1 MTQSTQWI
9 QVRAPDVLKARHREK
24 NGEQGKVLN
33 HKKKQYF
40 YHAGS
45 GASDDKQFSSQLVI
59 SGKTLIDMADD
70 NYESKETEK
79 QSKQLMRYLINHY
92 IGDKPLYSKQLF
104 MANGD

>member
-1 MTQSTQWI
+1 
-9 QVRAPDVLKARHREK
+9 
-24 NGEQGKVLN
+24 
-33 HKKKQYF
+33 
-40 YHAGS
+40 
-45 GASDDKQFSSQLVI
+45 
-59 SGKTLIDMADD
+59 MADD